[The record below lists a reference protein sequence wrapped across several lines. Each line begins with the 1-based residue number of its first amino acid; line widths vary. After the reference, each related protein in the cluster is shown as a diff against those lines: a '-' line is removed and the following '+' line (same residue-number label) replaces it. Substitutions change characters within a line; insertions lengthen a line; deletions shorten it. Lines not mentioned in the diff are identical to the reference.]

1 MIAEIYLKN
10 KVRPVFIF
18 WMQQKIKDTFIYL
31 YKEQQRQIAGHVQ
44 NQLVLRQNNNM
55 KQWNDITLKD

>member
-1 MIAEIYLKN
+1 
-10 KVRPVFIF
+10 
-18 WMQQKIKDTFIYL
+18 MQQKIKDTFIYL